1 MKLILVVGLWHAD
14 KACSCMQGGRTLVNF
29 MLGDLH
35 ILFQIKYVHGACDLT
50 CIDWPTISEIC
61 PRLFSFSYAYSN
73 LFVSPYMLVES
84 IKYFPLIDLSPF
96 LVSTCCK

>member
-1 MKLILVVGLWHAD
+1 MKLVLVVGLWHAD
-14 KACSCMQGGRTLVNF
+14 KACSCMQGGHTLVNF

-73 LFVSPYMLVES
+73 FFNF
-84 IKYFPLIDLSPF
+84 KCLS
-96 LVSTCCK
+96 